1 MWWSPDHRY
10 PTLINEIYNEKRRSP
25 FCRII
30 EWILCSSFMNHIHIY
45 HHWLYHLI
53 MNHNYHHSLYII
65 IQQWIVG
72 NKQFKFVTDV
82 AASSSHLHLLHLPNF
97 ILNTLHCHSRY
108 FYFSIYFMYFSVFTF
123 TIALYFIIL
132 MYAWEW
138 LLMCCR
144 NWGSVL

>member
-1 MWWSPDHRY
+1 
-10 PTLINEIYNEKRRSP
+10 
-25 FCRII
+25 
-30 EWILCSSFMNHIHIY
+30 MNHIHIY

-97 ILNTLHCHSRY
+97 ILNTLHCHLRY
-108 FYFSIYFMYFSVFTF
+108 FYFSIF
-123 TIALYFIIL
+123 TIASYFII
-132 MYAWEW
+132 MHVACEW
-138 LLMCCR
+138 FLFVWSQELGISAVVVSTYSPS
-144 NWGSVL
+144 NWSPTLVFKDFACMLT